1 MFRAV
6 TISWSSGSHNAP
18 EIPFPSPRESRYS
31 FLEVRSVN
39 LQSAHADPH
48 ADSLAKTL

>member
-1 MFRAV
+1 MFRAM

-18 EIPFPSPRESRYS
+18 EILFPSPRESRYS

-39 LQSAHADPH
+39 LQSSLSDWHAG
-48 ADSLAKTL
+48 ALTLTV